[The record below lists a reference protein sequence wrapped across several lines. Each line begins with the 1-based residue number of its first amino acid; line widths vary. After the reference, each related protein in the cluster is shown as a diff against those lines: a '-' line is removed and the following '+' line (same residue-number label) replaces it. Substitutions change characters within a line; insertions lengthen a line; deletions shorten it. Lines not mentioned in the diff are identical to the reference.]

1 MKSIRSIRTFI
12 GASNYDQSRRFYQE
26 MGFNESVISAKMSYF
41 SIAEDIGFYL
51 QDYYTKDWVNNSMVF
66 LEVEELD
73 DYWRKVDA
81 MQLPQKYKG
90 VKLSKIVNNDWGRE
104 FFLHDPA
111 GVLWHI
117 GNFKTVA

>member
-1 MKSIRSIRTFI
+1 
-12 GASNYDQSRRFYQE
+12 